1 MKEALLYQK
10 LSHQRVRCFNC
21 PHDCVLE
28 PDRRGLCGVRENI
41 KGRLYSLVYG
51 KVAAL
56 NIDPI
61 EKKPLFH
68 FLPGTHS
75 LSLGTVGCQFRCLNC
90 QNWEL
95 SQSPKLNQ
103 EIKGKKMS
111 PEEVVAL
118 AERFRLP
125 SLSYTYNDP
134 IVFLEYAL
142 DIMKLA
148 HQKNLKNIWVT
159 SGFLTP
165 QALEIVFPY
174 LDAANI
180 DLKGFS
186 EDFYQKYC
194 GGRLAPVLEILRAVK
209 KQKIWLEV
217 TTLII
222 PGVNDSEKELK
233 KIAQFICKQLGAETP
248 WHLSRFFGDFSW
260 KLQHLPPTPLKTLEK
275 AYEIGQEAGLKY
287 IYIGNVPDLDKEN
300 TDCPHCQAKI
310 IERHNYQVKR
320 RDKNGKCPYCGADLN
335 IIE

>member
-10 LSHQRVRCFNC
+10 LSHQRVKCLNC
-21 PHDCVLE
+21 PHDCVLK
-28 PDRRGLCGVRENI
+28 PGQRGLCGVRENI

-51 KVAAL
+51 KIAAL

-68 FLPGTHS
+68 FLPGTRS

-103 EIKGKKMS
+103 EIKGEKMS

-118 AERFRLP
+118 AERFHLP

-165 QALEIVFPY
+165 QALEIVSPY
-174 LDAANI
+174 LDAVNI

-194 GGRLAPVLEILRAVK
+194 GGRLVPILEILQAVK

-222 PGVNDSEKELK
+222 PEVNNSEKELK
-233 KIAQFICKQLGAETP
+233 KIAQFIYKRLGAETP

-260 KLQHLPPTPLKTLEK
+260 KLQHLPPTPLKTLER

-287 IYIGNVPDLDKEN
+287 IYIGNVPSLAKEN
-300 TDCPHCQAKI
+300 TYCPHCHYKV
-310 IERHNYQVKR
+310 IERHDYQVKR
-320 RDKNGKCPYCGADLN
+320 HDKNGKCPRCGTDLN